1 MTNSHNRDKI
11 NLVAF
16 LRQNQPIPPQACSSL
31 EQQII
36 NSLEPRK
43 FRDRKCYKTV
53 TCTIPSAIATGFLF
67 TTVSFGVRTPRVA
80 IEPQDL
86 ENFLVNN
93 WQDTFYTYNPS
104 AIGNNEADW
113 LLPNVSKSERALSVS
128 AK

>member
-16 LRQNQPIPPQACSSL
+16 LRQNQPIPPQACLGL
-31 EQQII
+31 EERII
-36 NSLEPRK
+36 DSLEPRK
-43 FRDRKCYKTV
+43 FRERKCYKTI
-53 TCTIPSAIATGFLF
+53 TWTIPSALATSFLF

-93 WQDTFYTYNPS
+93 WEDTFYTYNAN
-104 AIGNNEADW
+104 AIDNNEADW
-113 LLPNVSKSERALSVS
+113 LLPEVTKPDRALSVS